1 MRGLLRISTG
11 LSFFTEMGKIEYIDP
26 YDPCSMF
33 ECRILRG
40 NFIWIQIWIGYFLF
54 YHQTTN
60 NKLDRSKP
68 ATGNRIIIVQIKF
81 ITWRNL

>member
-1 MRGLLRISTG
+1 
-11 LSFFTEMGKIEYIDP
+11 
-26 YDPCSMF
+26 MF

-68 ATGNRIIIVQIKF
+68 ATGNRIIIVQIKY
-81 ITWRNL
+81 ITWRNF